1 MKLRRVMAVVGL
13 VGCLLVTAPL
23 TASGTP
29 SPTPQAD
36 PREVA
41 TEQAAQWLNRQFA
54 FEYLTG
60 PAGRPDPA
68 LTIDGTLALIAADAF
83 PQTVIATSNWLG
95 EEAVDFATDP
105 ISAAR
110 MALLV
115 DAIHADPTNFGG
127 VDLIDVMQGDH
138 TKWAADPAALSLLII
153 GLDRTDLAVP
163 NELIASLLANQQPD
177 GSFAERGARTDA
189 EATALAAQA
198 LGLLGHDELAAAAG
212 ARVRDWLLGN
222 QCTTIGVGCPDV
234 GAYWGSPSPA
244 RTAGLAIPPLA
255 SARHDMTD
263 QVDWLMA
270 FQNRDGGFPAAF
282 GARES
287 ELLATSTA
295 ILGLAGFGLNNVG
308 EIGARP
314 AGTEPQPLE
323 SEPRSRLPL
332 FAAGAAVV
340 LAAGG
345 IAIIVARRKPDEASP
360 RKRPT

>member
-1 MKLRRVMAVVGL
+1 
-13 VGCLLVTAPL
+13 
-23 TASGTP
+23 
-29 SPTPQAD
+29 
-36 PREVA
+36 
-41 TEQAAQWLNRQFA
+41 
-54 FEYLTG
+54 
-60 PAGRPDPA
+60 
-68 LTIDGTLALIAADAF
+68 
-83 PQTVIATSNWLG
+83 
-95 EEAVDFATDP
+95 
-105 ISAAR
+105 
-110 MALLV
+110 
-115 DAIHADPTNFGG
+115 
-127 VDLIDVMQGDH
+127 
-138 TKWAADPAALSLLII
+138 
-153 GLDRTDLAVP
+153 
-163 NELIASLLANQQPD
+163 
-177 GSFAERGARTDA
+177 
-189 EATALAAQA
+189 
-198 LGLLGHDELAAAAG
+198 
-212 ARVRDWLLGN
+212 
-222 QCTTIGVGCPDV
+222 
-234 GAYWGSPSPA
+234 
-244 RTAGLAIPPLA
+244 
-255 SARHDMTD
+255 MTD